1 MEVGVSERL
10 GKSRDN
16 LVFVVLLECWSAH
29 FFAGQRLLVSRLS
42 AGGNAG
48 ASFEADASAHF
59 LNIGDMHWAID
70 GFDTAVWLSFGGF
83 ESLLDRAAAFD
94 DDFALRGIHEEHGAA
109 LTFVI
114 ACDDFDLV
122 AFFDVRLD
130 TAHEMEW
137 IKCDWA
143 GMP

>member
-1 MEVGVSERL
+1 MEVGVAERL
-10 GKSRDN
+10 CKSRDD
-16 LVFVVLLECWSAH
+16 LVLIVLLECWCAH

-42 AGGNAG
+42 AGGSAV
-48 ASFEADASAHF
+48 ASFEAETSAHF

-83 ESLLDRAAAFD
+83 ESLLDRTAAFD
-94 DDFALRGIHEEHGAA
+94 DDFALGSIHKEHGAA

-130 TAHEMEW
+130 TAHVME
-137 IKCDWA
+137 
-143 GMP
+143 